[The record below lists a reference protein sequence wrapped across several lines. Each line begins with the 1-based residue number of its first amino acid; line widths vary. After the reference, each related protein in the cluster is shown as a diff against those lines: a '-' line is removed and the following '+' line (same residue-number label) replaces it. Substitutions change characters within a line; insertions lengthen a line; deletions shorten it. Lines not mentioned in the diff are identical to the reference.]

1 VVVLEAVLVGEEA
14 VEVEEGVGVVL
25 VEVRVMAGA
34 LVQEAV

>member
-25 VEVRVMAGA
+25 VAVQVMAGA
-34 LVQEAV
+34 SEQEAV

>member
-14 VEVEEGVGVVL
+14 VEVVL